1 MARVGD
7 RVVVTV
13 QGYNAYRG
21 RRSNKNR
28 VALPAGT
35 VGVVVGHTRMFS
47 SILRAEGLRVRFPHT
62 DVVHTVFENFCS
74 PTKVWPGQ
82 MWMSSDGESLLVLEF
97 SHFPREI
104 SSIPGYERRE
114 TEFAA
119 WWCLTGERRSRVSET
134 IILKWEVVNGD
145 QQ

>member
-1 MARVGD
+1 MARVGE
-7 RVVVTV
+7 RVVATV

-28 VALPAGT
+28 VSLPAGT

-47 SILRAEGLRVRFPHT
+47 SGLRAEALRVRFPHT

-104 SSIPGYERRE
+104 SSGWPRGE

-119 WWCLTGERRSRVSET
+119 WWCLIGERRSRVSET
-134 IILKWEVVNGD
+134 IILKWEVVDG
-145 QQ
+145 QG

>member
-28 VALPAGT
+28 VSLPAGT

-47 SILRAEGLRVRFPHT
+47 SGLRAEALRVRFPHT
-62 DVVHTVFENFCS
+62 DVVHTVFYNFCS

-104 SSIPGYERRE
+104 SSGWTRGE
-114 TEFAA
+114 TEPAS
-119 WWCLTGERRSRVSET
+119 WWCLIGERRSRVSET
-134 IILKWEVVNGD
+134 NILQWEVVNGD

>member
-13 QGYNAYRG
+13 AGYNAYRG

-47 SILRAEGLRVRFPHT
+47 SGLRAEALRVRFPHT

-74 PTKVWPGQ
+74 PTKMWPGQ
-82 MWMSSDGESLLVLEF
+82 MWISPAGEACLILEF

-104 SSIPGYERRE
+104 SSGWPRGE

-119 WWCLTGERRSRVSET
+119 WWCLIGERRSRVSET
-134 IILKWEVVNGD
+134 IILKWEVVDGP
-145 QQ
+145 Q

>member
-1 MARVGD
+1 MASVGD

-28 VALPAGT
+28 VSLPAGT

-47 SILRAEGLRVRFPHT
+47 SGLRAEALRVRFPHT
-62 DVVHTVFENFCS
+62 DVVHTVFYNFCS

-104 SSIPGYERRE
+104 SSMPGYTRRE
-114 TEFAA
+114 NEFAV
-119 WWCLTGERRSRVSET
+119 WWCLIGERRSRVSET
-134 IILKWEVVNGD
+134 NILQWEVVNGD

>member
-1 MARVGD
+1 MAKVGD

-13 QGYNAYRG
+13 NGYNAYRG

-35 VGVVVGHTRMFS
+35 VGVVVGHTRMCS
-47 SILRAEGLRVRFPHT
+47 GLRAEALRVRFPHT
-62 DVVHTVFENFCS
+62 DVVHTVFDNFCS
-74 PTKVWPGQ
+74 PTQVWTGQ
-82 MWMSSDGESLLVLEF
+82 MWISPAGEACLILEF

-104 SSIPGYERRE
+104 SSIPGYTRRE
-114 TEFAA
+114 SEFAV
-119 WWCLTGERRSRVSET
+119 WWCLMGEGRYRVSET
-134 IILKWEVVNGD
+134 TILKGEVINGE